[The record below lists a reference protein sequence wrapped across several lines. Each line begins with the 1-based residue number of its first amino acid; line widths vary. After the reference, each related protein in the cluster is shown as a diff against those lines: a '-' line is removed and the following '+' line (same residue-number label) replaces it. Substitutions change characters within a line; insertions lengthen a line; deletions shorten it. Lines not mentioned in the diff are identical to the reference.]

1 MKIRSLQE
9 INSAKIQKW
18 MKNATNGYVKVKISE
33 VRKKRRE
40 EKKKSLTLRRKI
52 CGTKRFHIF
61 NKRYLGDS
69 QNPYRQFQTILAGTE
84 TKIETMICP
93 FVSKML
99 RLDEIQK
106 IKHFFQK

>member
-1 MKIRSLQE
+1 MKVRSLQE
-9 INSAKIQKW
+9 INSANIQKW

-69 QNPYRQFQTILAGTE
+69 QNPYQ
-84 TKIETMICP
+84 
-93 FVSKML
+93 
-99 RLDEIQK
+99 
-106 IKHFFQK
+106 HF